1 VVLGGY
7 YGVTG
12 GGTSGPAGVGTSG
25 PAGAGTVGAVGVGTV
40 GVGAC
45 PLLTNHQVT
54 RAKTKRTTT
63 TIIIFL

>member
-7 YGVTG
+7 YGVG
-12 GGTSGPAGVGTSG
+12 AAEGGTSGPAGVGTV
-25 PAGAGTVGAVGVGTV
+25 GAGTVGAVGAGS
-40 GVGAC
+40 VGAC

-54 RAKTKRTTT
+54 SAKTKRTTT